1 MYEIFLTAFV
11 EDADYDAACSV
22 VGGLCSMK
30 PWESIYR
37 ILYFQGPSRPT
48 GLSNQSSIEKPIRKN
63 VAPLWKELHQNL
75 SRLSFVVQ
83 AKYEIVKD
91 RDMGISGKPIEFK
104 TTPGILRWADFPDP
118 PSSKPLLTQR
128 KMVELWEQRDI
139 PSILYDN
146 NYTFKG
152 ESIEEV
158 HRFYR
163 DDIEFSFTRQYL
175 FKHVAEYTPLE
186 SRQGGDLQ
194 PAQSIPAWDSLTP
207 LDMQRRWILKISSHV
222 TQDNKPDEIRA
233 AQDRLMSIRS
243 ELEGIFDFKVIDRK
257 VHDTRVS
264 QQQQPIPALLR
275 KV

>member
-1 MYEIFLTAFV
+1 
-11 EDADYDAACSV
+11 
-22 VGGLCSMK
+22 MK

-146 NYTFKG
+146 NYT
-152 ESIEEV
+152 
-158 HRFYR
+158 
-163 DDIEFSFTRQYL
+163 
-175 FKHVAEYTPLE
+175 
-186 SRQGGDLQ
+186 
-194 PAQSIPAWDSLTP
+194 
-207 LDMQRRWILKISSHV
+207 
-222 TQDNKPDEIRA
+222 
-233 AQDRLMSIRS
+233 
-243 ELEGIFDFKVIDRK
+243 
-257 VHDTRVS
+257 
-264 QQQQPIPALLR
+264 
-275 KV
+275 